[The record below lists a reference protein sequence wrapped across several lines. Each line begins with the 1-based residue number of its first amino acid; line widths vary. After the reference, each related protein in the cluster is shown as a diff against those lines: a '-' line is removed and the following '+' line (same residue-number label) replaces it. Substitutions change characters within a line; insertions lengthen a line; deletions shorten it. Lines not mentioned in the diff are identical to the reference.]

1 MGRLEI
7 FDELAKACGSTALER
22 QLDLYLERSIGKD
35 KVLESDIRKVC
46 LKLADSIKETEAFAK
61 ECDVI
66 KGRVE
71 AVETAKFL
79 RDRVHKDS
87 LRLMALMVS
96 MKETELSLREKD
108 LFGEKLKGWLPF

>member
-1 MGRLEI
+1 MGRLEL
-7 FDELAKACGSTALER
+7 FNKLAKACGSLALER

-79 RDRVHKDS
+79 RDRVHKES
-87 LRLMALMVS
+87 LRLMALMIS
-96 MKETELSLREKD
+96 IKETKLSQREKD

>member
-1 MGRLEI
+1 MGRLEL

-46 LKLADSIKETEAFAK
+46 LQLADSIKETEAFAK
-61 ECDVI
+61 ECDVM
-66 KGRVE
+66 KGRIE

-79 RDRVHKDS
+79 RDPVR
-87 LRLMALMVS
+87 LRLMALMIF
-96 MKETELSLREKD
+96 MKETELSQHEKD

>member
-1 MGRLEI
+1 MGRLEL

-35 KVLESDIRKVC
+35 KALESDIRKVC
-46 LKLADSIKETEAFAK
+46 LNLADSIKETEAFAK
-61 ECDVI
+61 ECDVM

-71 AVETAKFL
+71 AVQTTKFL

-87 LRLMALMVS
+87 LRLMALMIS
-96 MKETELSLREKD
+96 LKETELSQREKD